1 MSISDFFTN
10 TLGANLT
17 NSRWSWGAS
26 NPNTNQLFLRV
37 WEDELDMVGDLER
50 CLILKSDWAGASAG
64 FPERKRH
71 IDALRNGAEGY
82 GVVCTAKDIHASSR
96 TIAEFDR
103 DLLLKFGDIIDD
115 GMCVY
120 AHIIDRI
127 SVDDLARPQTSTSSV
142 VPDLKS
148 ILASRIDATEKE
160 TLANARVGQ
169 GTFRAE
175 VLGMWD
181 SRCCVTGSRT
191 LDAIRASHIKP
202 WRDSDKHERLDPNN
216 GLPLVATLDALFDAG
231 LITFAQNGKL
241 LFSECLDS
249 TERQILNLSGLRLI
263 RQPNERIEKYL
274 AYHRDIVFVDR

>member
-10 TLGANLT
+10 TLGANLA

-26 NPNTNQLFLRV
+26 NPNTNQRFLRV

-71 IDALRNGAEGY
+71 IDILRNGAEGY
-82 GVVCTAKDIHASSR
+82 GVVCTAKDIRASSR

-127 SVDDLARPQTSTSSV
+127 PVDDLARPQTSTSSV
-142 VPDLKS
+142 VPDLK
-148 ILASRIDATEKE
+148 RGT
-160 TLANARVGQ
+160 TLN
-169 GTFRAE
+169 
-175 VLGMWD
+175 
-181 SRCCVTGSRT
+181 S
-191 LDAIRASHIKP
+191 
-202 WRDSDKHERLDPNN
+202 
-216 GLPLVATLDALFDAG
+216 
-231 LITFAQNGKL
+231 
-241 LFSECLDS
+241 
-249 TERQILNLSGLRLI
+249 
-263 RQPNERIEKYL
+263 
-274 AYHRDIVFVDR
+274 

>member
-1 MSISDFFTN
+1 MTV
-10 TLGANLT
+10 
-17 NSRWSWGAS
+17 
-26 NPNTNQLFLRV
+26 PQ
-37 WEDELDMVGDLER
+37 
-50 CLILKSDWAGASAG
+50 
-64 FPERKRH
+64 
-71 IDALRNGAEGY
+71 
-82 GVVCTAKDIHASSR
+82 SS
-96 TIAEFDR
+96 
-103 DLLLKFGDIIDD
+103 
-115 GMCVY
+115 
-120 AHIIDRI
+120 
-127 SVDDLARPQTSTSSV
+127 
-142 VPDLKS
+142 
-148 ILASRIDATEKE
+148 
-160 TLANARVGQ
+160 RVGQ